1 MVNLSLRDFT
11 MNGEEL
17 QNKVKMLNILTIE
30 CVFNIK
36 RNFFQSPDF
45 FFNEKGSPGRIYNSY
60 RNFVQ
65 ISRNALNPVQLP
77 VSSYACFYNQN
88 KI

>member
-30 CVFNIK
+30 CYVF
-36 RNFFQSPDF
+36 
-45 FFNEKGSPGRIYNSY
+45 
-60 RNFVQ
+60 
-65 ISRNALNPVQLP
+65 LT
-77 VSSYACFYNQN
+77 
-88 KI
+88 

>member
-36 RNFFQSPDF
+36 RNLFQSPDF
-45 FFNEKGSPGRIYNSY
+45 FF
-60 RNFVQ
+60 
-65 ISRNALNPVQLP
+65 
-77 VSSYACFYNQN
+77 
-88 KI
+88 